1 MTSGSLKQKILL
13 CVGLA
18 LGGAILLVS
27 DYAYLSMRQ
36 QLLDA
41 QEKGGAETQRVS
53 VLMEQSEAMRQA
65 ANKLYDLDRET
76 HRLRGLLEEANV
88 VIEAARDVVAWDWSE
103 NDSDCVADI
112 KALSMALDDLT
123 PNA

>member
-1 MTSGSLKQKILL
+1 MSMAQQ
-13 CVGLA
+13 
-18 LGGAILLVS
+18 
-27 DYAYLSMRQ
+27 YASYLERESYK
-36 QLLDA
+36 A
-41 QEKGGAETQRVS
+41 ATPVKA
-53 VLMEQSEAMRQA
+53 EAMRQA
-65 ANKLYDLDRET
+65 ANKLYELDRET
-76 HRLRGLLEEANV
+76 HRLRGLLEEASA